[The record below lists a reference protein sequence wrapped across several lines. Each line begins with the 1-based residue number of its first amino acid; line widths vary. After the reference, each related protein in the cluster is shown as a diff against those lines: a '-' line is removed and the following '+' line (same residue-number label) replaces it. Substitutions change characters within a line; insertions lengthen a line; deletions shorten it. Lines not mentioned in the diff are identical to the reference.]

1 MLIICHFL
9 TLFFLE
15 IFSAPHVR
23 VSGVRG
29 KMGWRGERG
38 EWIER
43 GKRAER
49 GKGVSE
55 LRSERDVLP
64 LRDEL

>member
-1 MLIICHFL
+1 M
-9 TLFFLE
+9 
-15 IFSAPHVR
+15 
-23 VSGVRG
+23 RG
-29 KMGWRGERG
+29 KMGWRSERG

-55 LRSERDVLP
+55 LRSERDVL
-64 LRDEL
+64 RDEL

>member
-1 MLIICHFL
+1 M
-9 TLFFLE
+9 
-15 IFSAPHVR
+15 R

-55 LRSERDVLP
+55 LRSERDVCCGMSC
-64 LRDEL
+64 EG